1 MRLPP
6 APDAAAAG
14 AAPAAPAPARLTLLG
29 GPLDPLTMDGALA
42 WVEQVIALGEPRQ
55 HGCLNAAKVVRLQD
69 DAGLRDALWSCDL
82 VTADGQAVV
91 WAARALGLAVPE
103 RVAGI
108 DLMER
113 LLARAAE
120 RGHRVYLLGA
130 RQHVLERAVA
140 EIRRR
145 HTGIEIA
152 GARNGYWTPGEEAE
166 VVAGV
171 AAARPDL
178 LFIALDTPKKELFLA
193 RHRGT
198 LAVPFAMGVGGSLD
212 VIAGEVRRAPV
223 WAQRSGLEWAFRLG
237 QEPRRLLRRY
247 VVGNARFTA
256 LVLRELAGRGRGRG
270 AAPGAP
276 PAHAAAPSPIVLHIG
291 PSPTARGGVASVI
304 AGIAGRPPAG
314 YRVETLSTFAE
325 GSPAAKL
332 AALARAVP
340 RAARRIPS
348 RKVALVHLHASAWWS
363 FRRKLLFWAIARA
376 AGKPVVWQIHCSRF
390 PGYLREMGPLERR
403 LVARALHSAR
413 AVICISAD
421 TAAAVR
427 GELGVESSRLP
438 HPVERLRVAPPAP
451 GAAPVVLALGDLSE
465 RKGTFTLLRAWQGV
479 AARVPGARLVL
490 AGTGAIG
497 EARALA
503 HELGIEA
510 GVELPGWVA
519 GPAKTA
525 LLERAAVLAHPSWAE
540 ALPMAVLEALAAGR
554 PVVASRVGGIPEVV
568 EHGINGLLVEPADER
583 GLEEALCRLLLD
595 GELRARLGA
604 AAGDAARAFEPEAV
618 LGSLGRIYAAA
629 SAAPPAPAR

>member
-1 MRLPP
+1 MRLS
-6 APDAAAAG
+6 ARPD
-14 AAPAAPAPARLTLLG
+14 RLTLLG
-29 GPLDPLTMDGALA
+29 GPLDPLTMEGAVA

-69 DAGLRDALWSCDL
+69 EGGLRTALWSCDL

-91 WAARALGLAVPE
+91 WAAHVLGLPVPE

-130 RQHVLERAVA
+130 RQHVLDRAVA

-145 HTGIEIA
+145 HPGIAIA
-152 GARNGYWTPGEEAE
+152 GARNGYWSPEEEAG
-166 VVAGV
+166 VVEGI
-171 AAARPDL
+171 AAAAPDM

-198 LAVPFAMGVGGSLD
+198 LTVPFAMGVGGSLD

-223 WAQRSGLEWAFRLG
+223 WAQRAGLEWAFRLG
-237 QEPRRLLRRY
+237 QEPRRLLKRY

-256 LVLRELAGRGRGRG
+256 LVLRELGRRRKGARPALAAVPAPDGVPAAGTARV
-270 AAPGAP
+270 
-276 PAHAAAPSPIVLHIG
+276 VLHIG
-291 PSPTARGGVASVI
+291 PSPAARGGVASVI

-314 YRVETLSTFAE
+314 WGVETLSTFE
-325 GSPAAKL
+325 GGSPAAKL

-340 RAARRIPS
+340 RGARRIPA
-348 RKVALVHLHASAWWS
+348 REIALVHLHASAWWS
-363 FRRKLLFWAIARA
+363 FRRKLVFWAMARA

-390 PGYLREMGPLERR
+390 PAYLREAGPWERR
-403 LVARALHSAR
+403 LVARALGSAR
-413 AVICISAD
+413 AVICVSGE
-421 TAAAVR
+421 TATAVR
-427 GELGVESSRLP
+427 RELGIESSLLP
-438 HPVERLRVAPPAP
+438 HPVERLRVGVPAP

-465 RKGTFTLLRAWQGV
+465 RKGTFTLLRAWRGV

-490 AGTGAIG
+490 AGTGAIE

-503 HELGIEA
+503 RELGVE
-510 GVELPGWVA
+510 GSVELPGWVA

-525 LLERAAVLAHPSWAE
+525 LLERAALLVHPSWAE

-568 EHGINGLLVEPADER
+568 EHGVNGLLVEPADER
-583 GLEEALCRLLLD
+583 GLEEALARVLLD
-595 GELRARLGA
+595 GALRARMAA

-629 SAAPPAPAR
+629 SAVQAAPAAGPPAPAR